1 MFLGFNEG
9 SFLWEWHHSSLWLV
23 AFLTGILAVAL
34 ATAHSASS
42 VTGRT
47 LKILAFGSVVLTIP
61 LGMVRLGL
69 APGFMDSGVIGELGF
84 IGFTGS
90 MVSIALPFVVG
101 IILHSLR
108 PDLLNNRRRPAHHA
122 QSIPEPGARV
132 DDFPIDAVRDRRL
145 SDSRVE
151 PTLVPEGWEL
161 TFLDGSSAERT
172 YRLSEP
178 EIILGRSP
186 SCDLVIDDPY
196 VSRKHAKLSFQ
207 AGVLSLTD
215 MGSRSG
221 TIVDGTATHS
231 SILRQGS
238 KAVLGETTIGFS
250 KTL

>member
-23 AFLTGILAVAL
+23 AFLTGILAVGL

-47 LKILAFGSVVLTIP
+47 LKVLAFGSVVLTIP
-61 LGMVRLGL
+61 LATVRLGL
-69 APGFMDSGVIGELGF
+69 APGFMDSGVVGELGF

-108 PDLLNNRRRPAHHA
+108 PDLLNNRQRPDR
-122 QSIPEPGARV
+122 QVQPIPEPGTRV
-132 DDFPIDAVRDRRL
+132 DDLPINAVRYRGPG
-145 SDSRVE
+145 DSSEE
-151 PTLVPEGWEL
+151 PTLVQGGWEL
-161 TFLDGSSAERT
+161 KFIDGCSAGRT
-172 YRLSEP
+172 YCLSEP
-178 EIILGRSP
+178 ETILGRSP

-196 VSRKHAKLSFQ
+196 VSRNHAKLSFV
-207 AGVLSLTD
+207 AGVPTLTD

-221 TIVDGTATHS
+221 TIVDGTAADS
-231 SILRQGS
+231 SALTQGS
-238 KAVLGETTIGFS
+238 KAVLGETTIVFS
-250 KTL
+250 KAL